1 MSYSDEISKLQS
13 KVSDLNASVMESQDP
28 WTRSKIYK
36 NINAAQEE
44 INRLR
49 RLEWEEKTQRL
60 DYGDDR

>member
-1 MSYSDEISKLQS
+1 MSYSDEISKVQS
-13 KVSDLNASVMESQDP
+13 KVSDLNASVMESQDL

-60 DYGDDR
+60 DYSDDR

>member
-13 KVSDLNASVMESQDP
+13 KVSDLNASVMESQDS

-60 DYGDDR
+60 DYSDDR